1 MKSIMRQL
9 LARESLS
16 VEQSYAL
23 FAELATANELQQGV
37 ILALL
42 AAKGE
47 SGYEI
52 MGAQQF
58 LSEQSALDSSILQSC
73 PVGLVDMVGTG
84 GDGLGTFNI
93 STAASMLVASC
104 GVPVAKHGGGR
115 VTSRSG
121 SADVMTGLS
130 VPLYLT
136 VSKVLHSLQANHY
149 AYICAPYFNKTLNAF
164 GRIRSQLGF
173 PTIFNVVGPLI
184 NPLKPKRQVIGVY
197 RKDLVPVVAA
207 ILQET
212 GSIHALV
219 IHAAEGLDELSVSGP
234 TFVAEVDARGIREYT
249 VSPQSFGFAPST
261 LQDVLGGTPEENAKL
276 IQAIFSGQLQ
286 GAKRDIVLLNAAAG
300 LLVADKVTTLAE
312 GIEMAREAIVS
323 GRTLALLHRL
333 QQGVTV

>member
-16 VEQSYAL
+16 FEQSYAL
-23 FAELATANELQQGV
+23 FAALPTANELQQGV

-47 SGYEI
+47 SLHEV
-52 MGAQQF
+52 MGAQQY
-58 LSEQSALDSSILQSC
+58 LGEQSALDASVLQSC
-73 PVGLVDMVGTG
+73 PADLVDLVGTG

-93 STAASMLVASC
+93 STAASMVVASC
-104 GVPVAKHGGGR
+104 GVCVAKHGGGR

-121 SADVMTGLS
+121 SADVMTGLN

-136 VSKVLHSLQANHY
+136 ASKVLNSLNVNRY
-149 AYICAPYFNKTLNAF
+149 AYLCAPYFNQTLNAF

-173 PTIFNVVGPLI
+173 PTIFNVIGPLI

-197 RKDLVPVVAA
+197 RQDLMPVVAE
-207 ILQET
+207 ILQQT

-219 IHAAEGLDELSVSGP
+219 VHAEEGLDELSVSGP
-234 TFVAEVDARGIREYT
+234 SLITEVTAQGICEYQ
-249 VSPQSFGFAPST
+249 VSPESFGFSPSM
-261 LQDVLGGTPEENAKL
+261 LQDVLGGTPEENAKT
-276 IQAIFSGQLQ
+276 IQAIFSGQLS

-300 LLVADKVTTLAE
+300 LLVSDKVMTLAD
-312 GIEMAREAIVS
+312 GVEMAREAIVS
-323 GRTLALLHRL
+323 GRTQALLHRL
-333 QQGVTV
+333 QQGDTV